1 VFGVIW
7 CQISKH
13 LHGHSAALEHLPSK
27 SHRIR

>member
-13 LHGHSAALEHLPSK
+13 FYGRSAALEYLPSK